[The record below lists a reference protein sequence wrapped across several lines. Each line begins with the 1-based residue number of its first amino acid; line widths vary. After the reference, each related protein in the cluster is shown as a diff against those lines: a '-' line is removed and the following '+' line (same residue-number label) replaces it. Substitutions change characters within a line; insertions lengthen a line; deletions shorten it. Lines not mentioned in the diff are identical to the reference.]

1 MTTKSP
7 QDEAAAHM
15 VLTKEQLLGALQNR
29 LGLDIGSIGDETPLF
44 SSGLIDS
51 FSLVELITFIETQAG
66 FRMDPMDVSLE
77 NLDSVER
84 ILRFAN
90 QPR

>member
-1 MTTKSP
+1 MAT
-7 QDEAAAHM
+7 DFMA
-15 VLTKEQLLGALQNR
+15 LTKEQLLGALQNR
-29 LGLDIGSIGDETPLF
+29 LGLDVGSIDDETPLF

-51 FSLVELITFIETQAG
+51 FSLVELIAFIETQAG
-66 FRMDPMDVSLE
+66 FRIEPMDVSLE
-77 NLDSVER
+77 NLDSVGR

>member
-1 MTTKSP
+1 
-7 QDEAAAHM
+7 
-15 VLTKEQLLGALQNR
+15 VLTKDQLLGALQNR
-29 LGLDIGSIGDETPLF
+29 LGLDVRSIDEQTPLF

-51 FSLVELITFIETQAG
+51 FSLVELIAFVEAEAKIRIE
-66 FRMDPMDVSLE
+66 PMDVSLE

-90 QPR
+90 RQP